1 MSDILDLLIVGA
13 GPAGLSAARIASSQG
28 LSVTVVDEQ
37 PRFGGQVFRQA
48 PEEFA
53 AADPDS
59 MHTYPFSHRLF
70 EWARGTTAVQW
81 HFSTLVWGIFDDP
94 QDEHVRQIGTA
105 GLQGASVLKARRV
118 LIATGAYDLPVAFPG
133 WTLPGVLSAGGVQTM
148 IKSQSLMPGQ
158 RFLLVGGHPL
168 LLLVAELLLDAGA
181 QIAEVAIA
189 RSLPSMKEMLR
200 ATRALPGQSRL
211 VKQLLA
217 ILLKLRRHGVPL
229 RFATG
234 IERAHGDE
242 SVQAATLCNVDQN
255 WHAMAGTQRRVEA
268 DTVVVGYGLLAST
281 ELARQAGCAV
291 RWDSAA
297 GGWLVQHDDRLRST
311 QSGVLVAGEQT
322 GIAGAFNAHLQGE
335 LAAWQCVLELQ
346 QPAAVTKI
354 EKTIADLQL
363 RLGRNRRFTDT
374 VIALSAPKLEALA
387 QAITPDTVVCRCEE
401 VTAQEVNQ
409 FLDAHPYVADINS
422 IKLAC
427 RTGMGMCQGRY
438 CQHTVA
444 QMLASRLGRGIDQV
458 GIYKAQAP
466 VKPVPV
472 AVLANMK

>member
-1 MSDILDLLIVGA
+1 MSDVLDLLIVGA
-13 GPAGLSAARIASSQG
+13 GPAGLSAARIASEQG
-28 LSVTVVDEQ
+28 LTVAVVDEQ

-59 MHTYPFSHRLF
+59 MHTYPFSQGLF
-70 EWARGTTAVQW
+70 QWARRTSAVQW
-81 HFSTLVWGIFDDP
+81 HFSTLVWGIFDDT
-94 QDEHVRQIGTA
+94 QDEHQRQVGIA
-105 GLQGASVLKARRV
+105 GPNGASLLKARRV
-118 LIATGAYDLPVAFPG
+118 LIAAGAYDLPVAFPG

-148 IKSQSLMPGQ
+148 IKSQSLLPGQ

-200 ATRALPGQSRL
+200 ATQALPGQSRL

-229 RFATG
+229 RFGAG
-234 IERAHGDE
+234 LECVHGEE
-242 SVQAATLCNVDQN
+242 SVQAATLCTLDQN
-255 WHAMAGTQRRVEA
+255 WKAIPETQRRVEV

-291 RWDSAA
+291 QWDSAA
-297 GGWLVQHDDRLRST
+297 GGWLVEHDDRLRSS
-311 QSGVLVAGEQT
+311 QPGVMVAGEQT

-335 LAAWQCVLELQ
+335 LAAWQCVLELTEQ
-346 QPAAVTKI
+346 ACEPI
-354 EKTIADLQL
+354 EQTLSGLMA
-363 RLGRNRRFTDT
+363 RLKRNRRFTDT
-374 VIALSAPKLEALA
+374 VIALSAPRLDALA
-387 QAITPDTVVCRCEE
+387 QRITPETVVCRCEE

-409 FLDAHPYVADINS
+409 FLDAHPYVTDINS

-444 QMLASRLGRGIDQV
+444 QMLASRLGCGVDQV

-472 AVLANMK
+472 IALANME